1 MRSAAV
7 LLSGTRNA
15 PRRNLRRDAG
25 FRRCVARAGLERR
38 RDSGGGSV
46 PITQWRLASMSAR
59 ALPRRFRPMPP
70 LPSPCGFLAAVVH

>member
-15 PRRNLRRDAG
+15 TRRNVRRDAG

-38 RDSGGGSV
+38 RDSCGGTA
-46 PITQWRLASMSAR
+46 PITQTRIASMSAR
-59 ALPRRFRPMPP
+59 ALPRRCRPMLP